1 MGWATAETSGDL
13 EALPEPTAWFIRKL
27 LASWLVFQRGL
38 KSLWKC
44 DLSGE
49 DLVGGHI
56 VLVAEELQR
65 RAGNCRKL
73 PIPRPAGPRPG
84 CVWWVSVS
92 FPVLCW
98 PRARRCWGS
107 RCAARSRSPACRGAP
122 DRSTVGVTGKHCQG
136 EGRGGNL

>member
-92 FPVLCW
+92 FPVLCC
-98 PRARRCWGS
+98 RAHAGAR
-107 RCAARSRSPACRGAP
+107 AAGAQH
-122 DRSTVGVTGKHCQG
+122 GVAAQRAGVLPTGAQWV
-136 EGRGGNL
+136 